1 MVFYFTSG
9 CGEYT
14 FYMGKDKYENEDL
27 IKYGFPEDV
36 WFHVDDMSS
45 AHVYL
50 RQKPGEKLED
60 ITPELLLEC
69 GSLVKANSISGCKMN
84 SVYVIYT
91 RWKNLKKTSRMVEG
105 EVSYHRPQNV
115 KRMEVEKNKPIV
127 NALNRTKL
135 EKHPDLWQL
144 QKDRERELIDE
155 KKQNRK
161 LQIAQDREKEK
172 KRKLKI
178 LKAKEKGIEM
188 DEDINLTIERT
199 RMENLNMCDEESSEG
214 SVASDGSWGF

>member
-1 MVFYFTSG
+1 
-9 CGEYT
+9 
-14 FYMGKDKYENEDL
+14 
-27 IKYGFPEDV
+27 
-36 WFHVDDMSS
+36 
-45 AHVYL
+45 
-50 RQKPGEKLED
+50 
-60 ITPELLLEC
+60 
-69 GSLVKANSISGCKMN
+69 MN

-199 RMENLNMCDEESSEG
+199 RMENLNMCDEDINLTIERTRMEN
-214 SVASDGSWGF
+214 